1 MAEAARERP
10 GLAVIG
16 AEYRALDKIPERAK
30 RFGILDQVV
39 LWFGA
44 ASLPAAWLYGGIMA
58 GWTGLP
64 GALVFILIVS
74 PLTFLPW
81 ALLGYIAARTG
92 GASVAIVR
100 PAFGLRGSALPAVA
114 YLVFGFGW
122 GAVNVFVG
130 SIGTSFIFKQL
141 FGTPAIGEPG
151 FQGPMAA
158 SILLTCLIQGT
169 FAVAGHRAIR
179 LMEWVAAAGLVVLG
193 GYETF
198 LALTTWGPDK
208 LFAWQPP
215 AGLQTAVGP
224 FAYVITF
231 ALLFDLLVAYNWTW
245 EFIGD
250 FSRFARTPA
259 AGTAGPWI
267 GANLAQSWWFSV
279 GAVGVA
285 FLAVQTGQFDPS
297 RSDPSSVATRLGFGW
312 GAYFVILAA
321 TVATNAG
328 NIYAS
333 ALGISQ
339 LLPRWRIPM
348 RGLLLLAAVLVVPL
362 AMLPL
367 LATELLG
374 SYIFFLDFL
383 GAIVIPLWTITLVD
397 YFLVKRR
404 RYSDDLFRTAG
415 GEYWYQRGV
424 HWPAIVSL
432 GLGTLT
438 YWIVAFGLPELRS
451 SVTATIPTVLLSG
464 GLYVLWARASAR
476 DVAARRAAA

>member
-100 PAFGLRGSALPAVA
+100 PAFGLRGSAMPAAA

-122 GAVNVFVG
+122 AAVNVFVG
-130 SIGTSFIFKQL
+130 SIGISFILKGVL
-141 FGTPAIGEPG
+141 GTPALGEPG
-151 FQGPMAA
+151 FHGPMAV
-158 SILLTCLIQGT
+158 SILVTCLIQGA

-179 LMEWVAAAGLVVLG
+179 AMEWAAAAGLVVLG

-198 LALTTWGPDK
+198 LAFTSWSLDR

-215 AGLQTAVGP
+215 AGLQTSIGP

-231 ALLFDLLVAYNWTW
+231 ALLFDLLIAYNWTW

-250 FSRFARTPA
+250 FSRFAKTPT
-259 AGTAGPWI
+259 AGAAGPWL
-267 GANLAQSWWFSV
+267 GANLAQSWWFFV

-339 LLPRWRIPM
+339 LAPRWKVPM
-348 RGLLLLAAVLVVPL
+348 RGLLLLAAVVVVPL

-404 RYSDDLFRTAG
+404 RYSDDLFRTEG
-415 GEYWYQRGV
+415 GEYWYQRGM

-438 YWIVAFGLPELRS
+438 YWVVAFGLPELRS
-451 SVTATIPTVLLSG
+451 SMTATIPTVLLSG
-464 GLYVLWARASAR
+464 GLYLLWARASAR

>member
-1 MAEAARERP
+1 MAETTRDQP

-30 RFGILDQVV
+30 QFGMLDQAV

-58 GWTGLP
+58 GWAGLS
-64 GALVFILIVS
+64 GALVFILLVS

-81 ALLGYIAARTG
+81 ALLGYIAARTS

-100 PAFGLRGSALPAVA
+100 PAFGLRGSAVPAVA

-130 SIGTSFIFKQL
+130 SISISFIFKGV
-141 FGTPAIGEPG
+141 FGTPAFLEPG
-151 FQGPMAA
+151 FQGPMAL
-158 SILLTCLIQGT
+158 SIVITCLIQGT

-193 GYETF
+193 GYEAF
-198 LALTTWGPDK
+198 LALTTWGWDR

-215 AGLQTAVGP
+215 AGLQTPLGP
-224 FAYVITF
+224 FTYVITF

-250 FSRFARTPA
+250 FSRFARTPR
-259 AGTAGPWI
+259 AGAAGPWI
-267 GANLAQSWWFSV
+267 GANLAQSWWFFV

-285 FLAVQTGQFDPS
+285 FLAVQTGQFNPAL
-297 RSDPSSVATRLGFGW
+297 SDPSSVATRLGFGG

-339 LLPRWRIPM
+339 LLPRSQIPI
-348 RGLLLLAAVLVVPL
+348 RGLLFIVAALIVPLSMVPLLAAEVLG
-362 AMLPL
+362 A
-367 LATELLG
+367 
-374 SYIFFLDFL
+374 YIGFLDFL

-404 RYSDDLFRTAG
+404 RYSDDLFRTEG
-415 GEYWYQRGV
+415 GAYWYGRGV
-424 HWPAIVSL
+424 HWPALVSL

-438 YWIVAFGLPELRS
+438 YWVVAFGLPELRAS
-451 SVTATIPTVLLSG
+451 ITATIPTVLLSG
-464 GLYVLWARASAR
+464 GLYAIWARATRERAR
-476 DVAARRAAA
+476 EARVTA